1 MARTNVLVSVMF
13 VLCPIA
19 ALAGSAGPAPAGDSL
34 LAVGAVV
41 TDCKGP
47 VSPGNDL
54 LTLDVVPSDESWLM
68 LPASNQANT
77 IDCRRTSS
85 DFECPAS
92 CASRVDGGIVDLQF
106 GAPVEPTT
114 ADLRLFLLA
123 AVILGG
129 LWHFLTSPDYA
140 ALWDRLFSPLNWD

>member
-1 MARTNVLVSVMF
+1 MTGVQTCALPISLADSV
-13 VLCPIA
+13 
-19 ALAGSAGPAPAGDSL
+19 GPVPAGDSL
-34 LAVGAVV
+34 LTVGAVV
-41 TDCKGP
+41 ADYKGP
-47 VSPGNDL
+47 VSPGYYL
-54 LTLDVVPSDESWLM
+54 LTLDVVPSDESWWM

-77 IDCRRTSS
+77 IDCLRTSG
-85 DFECPAS
+85 DFERPAS